1 MILVTVGT
9 QDKSFKRLINEIDRL
24 VKEKKIKDKV
34 IMQTG
39 YTEYNGLIEHF
50 NFAPEDELNEMV
62 KKCDIL
68 ITHAGVGSI
77 FKGLEYGKKV
87 IAVPRLKK
95 YHEHVN
101 NHQLDISKNFLE
113 AGYIKVVNDIADL
126 GNAIKNINKFVPKK
140 LEIDNQEL
148 IDTVEEFI
156 DKI

>member
-9 QDKSFKRLINEIDRL
+9 QDKSFKRLINEVDNL
-24 VKEKKIKDKV
+24 VNKKIIKDEV

-39 YTEYNGLIEHF
+39 YTEYKGNINHF
-50 NFAPEDELNEMV
+50 AFTSEEELDELV

-77 FKGLEYGKKV
+77 FKGLGFGKKV

-95 YHEHVN
+95 YREHVN
-101 NHQLDISKNFLE
+101 NHQLDISNNFKE
-113 AGYIKVVNDIADL
+113 MGYIMVVDDINDL
-126 GNAIKNINKFVPKK
+126 GTTIKNINKFNPKK
-140 LEIDNQEL
+140 LEIDNMEL
-148 IDTVEEFI
+148 IKTIEEFI

>member
-9 QDKSFKRLINEIDRL
+9 QDKSFKRLINEIDSL
-24 VKEKKIKDKV
+24 VNKKIIKDEV

-39 YTEYNGLIEHF
+39 YTEYKGNITHF
-50 NFAPEDELNEMV
+50 AFTSEDELNELV

-95 YHEHVN
+95 YREHIN
-101 NHQLDISKNFLE
+101 NHQLDISNNFLNM
-113 AGYIKVVNDIADL
+113 GYIKVVNDINDL
-126 GNAIKNINKFVPKK
+126 GKTIKNIN
-140 LEIDNQEL
+140 
-148 IDTVEEFI
+148 
-156 DKI
+156 

>member
-9 QDKSFKRLINEIDRL
+9 QDKSFKRLINEIDCL

-34 IMQTG
+34 IMRTG

-87 IAVPRLKK
+87 IAIPRLKK

-126 GNAIKNINKFVPKK
+126 GNTIKNINKFNPKK

>member
-9 QDKSFKRLINEIDRL
+9 QDKSFKRLINEIDNL
-24 VKEKKIKDKV
+24 VNKKIIKDEV

-39 YTEYNGLIEHF
+39 YTDYDGNIKHF
-50 NFAPEDELNEMV
+50 AFTSQDELDELV
-62 KKCDIL
+62 QKCDIL

-77 FKGLEYGKKV
+77 FKGLEYDKKV

-101 NHQLDISKNFLE
+101 NHQLDISNNFKE
-113 AGYIKVVNDIADL
+113 AGYIMVVNDISDL
-126 GNAIKNINKFVPKK
+126 GKAIKDIKKFNPRK

>member
-9 QDKSFKRLINEIDRL
+9 QDKSFKRLINEIDNL
-24 VKEKKIKDKV
+24 VKNKKIKDEV

-39 YTEYNGLIEHF
+39 YTEYNGNINHF
-50 NFAPEDELNEMV
+50 AFASQDELDDMV

-101 NHQLDISKNFLE
+101 NHQLDISKNFE
-113 AGYIKVVNDIADL
+113 ERGYIMVVNDINDL
-126 GNAIKNINKFVPKK
+126 GASIKKINKFVPKK

>member
-87 IAVPRLKK
+87 IAIPRLKK

-126 GNAIKNINKFVPKK
+126 GNTIKNINKFNPKK

>member
-9 QDKSFKRLINEIDRL
+9 QDKSFKRLINEVDNL
-24 VKEKKIKDKV
+24 VKNKVIKDEVV
-34 IMQTG
+34 IQTG
-39 YTEYNGLIEHF
+39 YTEYNGSINHF
-50 NFAPEDELNEMV
+50 AFTSQDELDELV

-101 NHQLDISKNFLE
+101 NHQLDISKNFEE
-113 AGYIKVVNDIADL
+113 AGYIMVVNDMIDL
-126 GNAIKNINKFVPKK
+126 GKTIKNIKKFVPKK

-148 IDTVEEFI
+148 INTVEEFI

>member
-9 QDKSFKRLINEIDRL
+9 QDKSFKRLINEMDNL
-24 VKEKKIKDKV
+24 VKNKKINDEV

-39 YTEYNGLIEHF
+39 YTEYNGNINHF
-50 NFAPEDELNEMV
+50 AFASQDELDDMV

-101 NHQLDISKNFLE
+101 NHQLDISKNFE
-113 AGYIKVVNDIADL
+113 ERGYIMVVNDINDL
-126 GNAIKNINKFVPKK
+126 GASIKKINKFVPKK

>member
-9 QDKSFKRLINEIDRL
+9 QDKSFKRLINEIDKL
-24 VKEKKIKDKV
+24 VNQKIIKDEV

-39 YTEYNGLIEHF
+39 YTEYKGNINHF
-50 NFAPEDELNEMV
+50 AFTSEDELNELV

-95 YHEHVN
+95 YREHIN
-101 NHQLDISKNFLE
+101 NHQLDISNNFLNM
-113 AGYIKVVNDIADL
+113 GYIKVVDDINDL
-126 GNAIKNINKFVPKK
+126 GKTIKNINRFNPRK

-148 IDTVEEFI
+148 ISTVEEYI